1 MGRGLSEDEL
11 KALVALEQRQALGYS
26 SSKLSAARQKAEYY
40 YLGLP
45 VGDLSPPEIDGRSS
59 VVSTDV
65 RDTIESMLPQ
75 LMVTF
80 CGGDKVAEFEPT
92 KPEDEEKAELATDYI
107 NYIFFKKNNG
117 HAISY
122 TWMKDALLQKN
133 GIVKVWWDTRNEEM
147 KEEYRALDQIELSQ
161 IMDDPEV
168 EIVEQSTYPDEDDA
182 KQRAD
187 ALHQMAQQLLQA
199 SEGAKQGN
207 PQAVQAVQQMH
218 QQMQQL
224 QAQPATM
231 LFDITCKRKK
241 TQGKICVENVPP
253 EEFLISRAAKNIQD
267 AKFVGHRVERTLS
280 ELKSMGYKNLDN
292 IATGDENQSNNL
304 ERIQRLSYND
314 ENAYASDEFNE
325 SDESQRKVWVVEAY
339 IRCDFDGDGISEL
352 RKVTMAGNELLDNEE
367 VDFIPF
373 VSITPVPL
381 PHTFFGLSIADLGME
396 TQKTKTSI
404 LRAQLDDLYL
414 TVNGRYF
421 AVEGQVNLDDLLTS
435 RPGGIVRMKQ
445 PGMAGDLNQ
454 GRGNL
459 GAAVQMME
467 YMQQDLENRTGWSRM
482 SMGNSAAALNQT
494 ATSAN
499 IVTNKADMRV
509 DLIARNFSEGFV
521 ELFKFILKLCCQY
534 QNKKEMAKVSGQW
547 TEIDPREWRNEFDV
561 TINVGIGMG
570 NKDQKIQHLMALI
583 AQQEKVF
590 PLGVTNPEG
599 IYESSAELSK
609 LLGFK
614 NGERFF
620 SDPATQP
627 PQPPKPDP
635 EAIKAQA
642 EQQKMQGQM
651 QIEQQKMQQEMQL
664 RQMEMQA
671 EMQRHAVELQQSG
684 QAADAEAHR
693 EMQME
698 QFKQSMQA
706 EQVRQQNEIEAQRD
720 IQKAQLDAHIQEQKR
735 MSDAAIEQQRLETE
749 RWKIELQEATKI
761 TVAQIAAQTASMA
774 TAQAAQSADDT
785 VSEDLGQNHIQAL
798 HADLSSKHD
807 QLMQMVQ
814 GLAQEVVKP
823 KTIERDATGKAV
835 SVNGRPVQRDA
846 SGRLIGI

>member
-1 MGRGLSEDEL
+1 MGKGLTQDEL

-92 KPEDEEKAELATDYI
+92 KPEDEQKAELATDYI

-187 ALHQMAQQLLQA
+187 ALHQMAQQLLQT

-207 PQAVQAVQQMH
+207 PQAVQAMQQMH

-224 QAQPATM
+224 QSQPPAM

-304 ERIQRLSYND
+304 ERIQRLSFND

-534 QNKKEMAKVSGQW
+534 QNKKEMAKVSGNW
-547 TEIDPREWRNEFDV
+547 VEIDPREWRNEFDV
-561 TINVGIGMG
+561 NINVGIGMG
-570 NKDQKIQHLMALI
+570 NKDQKIAHLMALI

-620 SDPATQP
+620 SDPAKSP
-627 PQPPKPDP
+627 PPPPKHDP
-635 EAIKAQA
+635 EQVKIK
-642 EQQKMQGQM
+642 GQM
-651 QIEQQKMQQEMQL
+651 QIEQMKAQLQDQQHQRELQAKVQSD
-664 RQMEMQA
+664 QMEAQISMQVDQHKQQMQA
-671 EMQRHAVELQQSG
+671 LQVQ
-684 QAADAEAHR
+684 
-693 EMQME
+693 
-698 QFKQSMQA
+698 
-706 EQVRQQNEIEAQRD
+706 QQNQIEAQRD
-720 IQKAQLDAHIQEQKR
+720 TQRAQLDAQLQEHKR
-735 MSDAAIEQQRLETE
+735 LGDAAIEQQRIEME
-749 RWKIELQEATKI
+749 RWKIKLQEATKVA
-761 TVAQIAAQTASMA
+761 VAQIGAGLQSTAIE
-774 TAQAAQSADDT
+774 TA
-785 VSEDLGQNHIQAL
+785 EDVANHELALELSNEKIQNL
-798 HADLSSKHD
+798 HSDMNDKHT

-814 GLAQEVVKP
+814 GLANEVVKP
-823 KTIERDATGKAV
+823 KTIERDASGKAV